1 MKKVIRLNEKEL
13 SDLIRKVISE
23 EKGQIKNRKNSKK
36 TIKEYL
42 NEVDFFY
49 KDDKEPSEEEIR
61 QELDTLYGYMENL
74 YSDAFDEIKDI
85 DENLASE
92 LSKDYYLEPHH
103 LAEVLDELSDNGP
116 RHLRTLAREILML
129 QEDIDELEG
138 IYREIVPP
146 PIKTKWTMPEE

>member
-36 TIKEYL
+36 TIKEDL

-74 YSDAFDEIKDI
+74 YSDAFDEISER
-85 DENLASE
+85 DENLAME
-92 LSKDYYLEPHH
+92 MSKEDIEPHH
-103 LAEVLDELSDNGP
+103 LAAVLDDLSENGP

-129 QEDIDELEG
+129 QEDIDEVEG
-138 IYREIVPP
+138 LYHEIRR
-146 PIKTKWTMPEE
+146 TLPE